1 MKCAYSNYLQTGRW
15 VEVIDNINGPIIFE
29 HAHKDL
35 EEVEDQDKNGLIGDD
50 LDVAEKLEDLDVVN
64 LDEDLVEGLDE
75 DKDVDED
82 IDEDEGLDC

>member
-15 VEVIDNINGPIIFE
+15 LEVIDNINGPIIFV

-50 LDVAEKLEDLDVVN
+50 LDVAEKLEDLDVVD

>member
-1 MKCAYSNYLQTGRW
+1 MRIFKLSTNGRRIIQ
-15 VEVIDNINGPIIFE
+15 VIDNINGAIIFV

-50 LDVAEKLEDLDVVN
+50 LDVAEKLEDLDVVD

>member
-1 MKCAYSNYLQTGRW
+1 MR
-15 VEVIDNINGPIIFE
+15 V
-29 HAHKDL
+29 
-35 EEVEDQDKNGLIGDD
+35 LIEDD
-50 LDVAEKLEDLDVVN
+50 LDVAEKLEAAEDPHVVD